1 MIVCKNFNPLFV
13 VIDTKILLVDK
24 EPEKCRALKLM
35 LEELGYFVL
44 VYSSEQIVLEM
55 NINQYSLLMFDVDAN
70 YQLESGVNPYLKRVL
85 NKEIP
90 IILISSICLDKRL
103 LDELKISACDYILK
117 PFSINEV
124 AVRVSSLVS
133 SYSNNHLIDRHSVPC
148 LFVDIISKQVLVD
161 KIDIALSYTEYNI
174 FNLLYHIAGKVI
186 SRNDIMMRLWPN
198 QPYESARK
206 VDVSI
211 TRIRKKLGRM
221 GKCIATR
228 PGFGYYYDKMVVT
241 NLSKNPH

>member
-1 MIVCKNFNPLFV
+1 MIVYDNFNQLFV
-13 VIDTKILLVDK
+13 VIETKILLVDK
-24 EPEKCRALKLM
+24 EPEKSSTLKLI
-35 LEELGYFVL
+35 LEELGYFVS

-55 NINQYSLLMFDVDAN
+55 NIDSYSLLMFDVEAN
-70 YQLESGVNPYLKRVL
+70 HLLESGVSPFLKKVL

-90 IILISSICLDKRL
+90 IVLISSVCLDKRI

-117 PFSINEV
+117 PFSVNEV
-124 AVRVSSLVS
+124 AERVGSVLSSYTNNHFNDRSVTSSL
-133 SYSNNHLIDRHSVPC
+133 YIDIV
-148 LFVDIISKQVLVD
+148 SKQVFVD
-161 KIDIALSYTEYNI
+161 KKDIALSYTEYNI

-186 SRNDIMMRLWPN
+186 SRNDIMSRLWPN

-211 TRIRKKLGRM
+211 TRIRKKLGRL
-221 GKCIATR
+221 GRCIATR

-241 NLSKNPH
+241 